1 MANNRE
7 LSQFGNFISV
17 NDTSENIGIS
27 TDVIIS
33 GVLTATRYYGDGSQ
47 LTGIATVGGG
57 TTLGITT
64 ISQLTVTGITTL
76 GSVSATSLSVS
87 GASTF
92 GNIFLNPVGIITANV
107 GVVTYYGDGS
117 KLTGVISGVG
127 IKTAGGTVG
136 SGATVLDFR
145 GSGISTVTVGSGIGT
160 IFIQGG
166 GGGGSV
172 SISSVAPTSPSSGD
186 LWYSI
191 DYGRTFVYYD
201 EVVLGVG
208 SSAFWVD
215 AAPFNVNLSQFD
227 SLSVANLTVNNTTK
241 LLGVTTANVLNVTGV
256 TTLSTLNV
264 TGVTAL
270 STLNVAGIATL
281 TSLNVA
287 NVNSSGIVTAVDF
300 NSTSD
305 INLKENINT
314 IDSAL
319 ETVNQLRGVSFDW
332 KDTGRRSYG
341 VIAQEIEKIL
351 PELVSN
357 SDIKTVNYNGI
368 IGVLIEAVKELS
380 AEIEELK
387 SNK

>member
-64 ISQLTVTGITTL
+64 ITQLNVTGITSL
-76 GSVSATSLSVS
+76 TSLTVS
-87 GASTF
+87 GISTF
-92 GNIFLNPVGIITANV
+92 GNIVLNPVGIITANV

-127 IKTAGGTVG
+127 IRTAGGTVG

-166 GGGGSV
+166 GGGGGAV
-172 SISSVAPTSPSSGD
+172 SISSVAPASPANGD

-201 EVVLGVG
+201 EVALGIGITAV
-208 SSAFWVD
+208 WVD
-215 AAPFNVNLSQFD
+215 AAPFNVNLSQLD
-227 SLSVANLTVNNTTK
+227 SLTVTNLTVTNNTS
-241 LLGVTTANVLNVTGV
+241 LLGVTTANSFNVSGGTNLSTLNVTGI

-264 TGVTAL
+264 
-270 STLNVAGIATL
+270 SGITTL
-281 TSLNVA
+281 TSLNVGD
-287 NVNSSGIVTAVDF
+287 VNSSGIVTAVDF

-305 INLKENINT
+305 VNLKENINT
-314 IDSAL
+314 INSAL

-332 KDTGRRSYG
+332 KDTGRTSYG
-341 VIAQEIEKIL
+341 VIAQEIEEIL

-380 AEIEELK
+380 TEIEELK